1 MKTTQRLLICLLV
14 ALFALGCTDSPKSEG
29 TKRASQAADTLY
41 TRQAAM
47 SIYAYQPRQALQI
60 IDSAVIVGNL
70 SEWQAQ
76 LCKARIFSSTQMYDE
91 LDSLLGG
98 PKDVRLDTAR
108 AIGERLLSH
117 DSVKTDLK
125 RQLDVMEI
133 LSQTDRMLNDTVQW
147 LQRLNEYAAICRQL
161 GDSQATNALRT
172 EAEIGAALCA
182 LGQWEQGMAKLDSA
196 IYQLDASFY
205 RKQNRG
211 TFDELDALIVA
222 LKRKIV
228 QLGSHNKYAE
238 TLPLARLIIERLD
251 DYEQHPDRYHDG
263 THREP
268 KNDEKRADYI
278 RFYRGQAQNYTTAA
292 YASLGKQANMLKA
305 FQLIEDGVRQATA
318 REHHAHFIALQ
329 QQLEA
334 ERQQTIA
341 NKSKQATVTIGILAL
356 LFLVFAIVVYIKNRT
371 ISRKNRLLGQ
381 QIAES
386 IIYKKKYWEEKRA
399 QKPDD
404 APADISTL
412 DDQQLFGYI
421 NETIVRERLFLDPRF
436 GRQAIIDRFHL
447 PKSRVSSMI
456 SKGSDFDR
464 LTNYIQQLRLE
475 YAAKLLI
482 EHPDKSI
489 AQVAIDSGFSSN
501 NYFCNCF
508 RQHFSLSP
516 SEFRKMQ

>member
-205 RKQNRG
+205 RLHNPD
-211 TFDELDALIVA
+211 TFDEATES
-222 LKRKIV
+222 LK
-228 QLGSHNKYAE
+228 
-238 TLPLARLIIERLD
+238 T
-251 DYEQHPDRYHDG
+251 
-263 THREP
+263 
-268 KNDEKRADYI
+268 
-278 RFYRGQAQNYTTAA
+278 
-292 YASLGKQANMLKA
+292 
-305 FQLIEDGVRQATA
+305 
-318 REHHAHFIALQ
+318 ALQ
-329 QQLEA
+329 NA
-334 ERQQTIA
+334 KA
-341 NKSKQATVTIGILAL
+341 VVTGVNGELRTESL
-356 LFLVFAIVVYIKNRT
+356 L
-371 ISRKNRLLGQ
+371 
-381 QIAES
+381 
-386 IIYKKKYWEEKRA
+386 
-399 QKPDD
+399 P
-404 APADISTL
+404 
-412 DDQQLFGYI
+412 
-421 NETIVRERLFLDPRF
+421 
-436 GRQAIIDRFHL
+436 H
-447 PKSRVSSMI
+447 
-456 SKGSDFDR
+456 
-464 LTNYIQQLRLE
+464 
-475 YAAKLLI
+475 
-482 EHPDKSI
+482 
-489 AQVAIDSGFSSN
+489 SGTT
-501 NYFCNCF
+501 
-508 RQHFSLSP
+508 
-516 SEFRKMQ
+516 